1 MKKKIFICL
10 SILIFLSVSSIVI
23 YTTKKNMSVQ
33 EDLKTIDKIADIVNR
48 KNDLNKL
55 YIKDNN
61 EEVEYEINECDKLI
75 DELHSINSS
84 GAIRNDYLVNIM
96 NNSIEA
102 IINKKASLQCSKNL
116 DLKSYSEYNKKESY
130 NVEQIKL
137 NIQRF
142 KADNDVE

>member
-10 SILIFLSVSSIVI
+10 SILIFLSVSSIAI
-23 YTTKKNMSVQ
+23 TTKKNMSVQ

-102 IINKKASLQCSKNL
+102 IINRKTSLQCSKNL